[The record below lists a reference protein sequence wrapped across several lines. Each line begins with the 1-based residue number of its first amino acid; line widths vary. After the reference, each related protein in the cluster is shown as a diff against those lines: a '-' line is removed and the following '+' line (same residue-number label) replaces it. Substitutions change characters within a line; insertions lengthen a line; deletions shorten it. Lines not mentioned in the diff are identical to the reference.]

1 VKISTLIW
9 KARFM
14 EKIRQRHK
22 VSMIE
27 VEQALSA
34 RPRIQ
39 FAERGD
45 VAGENLYRA
54 LGRTDA
60 GRYLAVFFIDK
71 GKGRA
76 LPISARD
83 MTPKE
88 RKSYGTR

>member
-1 VKISTLIW
+1 MRITTLIW
-9 KARFM
+9 KARFV
-14 EKIRQRHK
+14 EKLRQKHK
-22 VSMIE
+22 VST
-27 VEQALSA
+27 VEAEQVFAG

-39 FAERGD
+39 FAQRGD

-60 GRYLAVFFIDK
+60 GRYLVIFFIYK

-83 MTPKE
+83 MTAKE
-88 RKSYGTR
+88 RRSYGKK

>member
-1 VKISTLIW
+1 MKITTLIW
-9 KARFM
+9 KARFV
-14 EKIRQRHK
+14 EKIWQKHK
-22 VSMIE
+22 VSMTE
-27 VEQALSA
+27 VERVFAG

-39 FAERGD
+39 FAQRGD

-54 LGRTDA
+54 LGKTDA
-60 GRYLAVFFIDK
+60 GRYLVIFFIYK

-88 RKSYGTR
+88 KRSYGKK